1 MFKNLFKKNNNNINS
16 TAFKVEI
23 LVASLLI
30 HAAKMDQNYS
40 VDEKNI
46 INKALMKLFPV
57 IKKEQIEEIVLLAE
71 EKEKISNQI
80 IEYTRELKKYK
91 VDFRLKIIEILW
103 KIIYSDEKADM
114 YETNL
119 MRRLTGLLY
128 LSDKEVGEIKKKILI
143 NGDHQ

>member
-71 EKEKISNQI
+71 EKEKIS
-80 IEYTRELKKYK
+80 
-91 VDFRLKIIEILW
+91 RLIRQW
-103 KIIYSDEKADM
+103 KERNYRIHK
-114 YETNL
+114 
-119 MRRLTGLLY
+119 R
-128 LSDKEVGEIKKKILI
+128 VKKI
-143 NGDHQ
+143 

>member
-46 INKALMKLFPV
+46 ITASNASCSCL
-57 IKKEQIEEIVLLAE
+57 QLL
-71 EKEKISNQI
+71 IMS
-80 IEYTRELKKYK
+80 
-91 VDFRLKIIEILW
+91 W
-103 KIIYSDEKADM
+103 
-114 YETNL
+114 
-119 MRRLTGLLY
+119 
-128 LSDKEVGEIKKKILI
+128 
-143 NGDHQ
+143 

>member
-128 LSDKEVGEIKKKILI
+128 LSDKEVGEIKKKISI